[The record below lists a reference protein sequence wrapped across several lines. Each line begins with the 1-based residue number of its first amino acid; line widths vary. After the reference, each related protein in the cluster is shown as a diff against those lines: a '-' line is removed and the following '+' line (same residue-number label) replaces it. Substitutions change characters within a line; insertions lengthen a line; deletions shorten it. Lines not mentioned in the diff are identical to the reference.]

1 MMNCSMQNWVRC
13 IVAGFSLS
21 NYIRAAIACDWTG
34 KREAELRVAET
45 ESMSGERRSQDGG
58 GQEEGPVPL
67 NLQEEIS
74 EIYSVA
80 LNSHR

>member
-1 MMNCSMQNWVRC
+1 VQQE
-13 IVAGFSLS
+13 
-21 NYIRAAIACDWTG
+21 ACDWTG
-34 KREAELRVAET
+34 EREAELRVAET